1 MTLCLCACFLSFS
14 FCWFHHH
21 SFNLIIQWVHLSPT
35 LRSPILDIHPANM
48 FSAPE
53 PHLIQGEYT
62 YWVMV
67 QNLTPFERTRRFILL
82 SVYLG
87 LAGVMEESTHTAYAT
102 LVVTLLTFYRVVI
115 FDLLVVGIKH
125 TSLPKA
131 ASYSRI

>member
-1 MTLCLCACFLSFS
+1 
-14 FCWFHHH
+14 
-21 SFNLIIQWVHLSPT
+21 
-35 LRSPILDIHPANM
+35 M

-67 QNLTPFERTRRFILL
+67 QNLTPFERTRRFILIVATLL
-82 SVYLG
+82 SVCLG
-87 LAGVMEESTHTAYAT
+87 LAGVVEEPTYTAYAT

-115 FDLLVVGIKH
+115 FDILVVGINH

-131 ASYSRI
+131 GLYSQI